1 MTEYQKLIK
10 QYPMI
15 VNHYK
20 SKIDNA
26 RKVKQ
31 QNASWDELSRKD
43 LEPILENALN
53 MIKNNV
59 PATLD
64 RPDTVEELA
73 LELRRTKLDREFGLR
88 EGELDE
94 FVKDVKI
101 EKKTVKA
108 PEPNRYVS
116 NFRKLIKRDNPQTG
130 EMR

>member
-20 SKIDNA
+20 AKIENA
-26 RKVKQ
+26 RKIKQ
-31 QNASWDELSRKD
+31 QNASWDELTRKE
-43 LEPILENALN
+43 LEPILQNALN
-53 MIKNNV
+53 MVKSNI
-59 PATLD
+59 PPTLD

-73 LELRRTKLDREFGLR
+73 LELKRTKLDREFGLR

-94 FVKDVKI
+94 FIVDVKR
-101 EKKTVKA
+101 KPVQAPMPNKA
-108 PEPNRYVS
+108 MQNLK
-116 NFRKLIKRDNPQTG
+116 KLIRRDKPQTG